1 MSNYFI
7 LFQVIRRII
16 YRLLFYARNLYVC
29 MYVYIYIYN
38 YYGKMIK
45 EPFTIYSLSTSEL
58 LVGVF
63 STSLSPEGHTS
74 HQRRQHASEQYRSS
88 SEHHKIHVL
97 SSQED
102 QWKHRQ
108 ERHEENDRHARAN
121 ERRSDGEDL
130 NAAR

>member
-1 MSNYFI
+1 MH
-7 LFQVIRRII
+7 VTCT
-16 YRLLFYARNLYVC
+16 YVC
-29 MYVYIYIYN
+29 MYIYIYN